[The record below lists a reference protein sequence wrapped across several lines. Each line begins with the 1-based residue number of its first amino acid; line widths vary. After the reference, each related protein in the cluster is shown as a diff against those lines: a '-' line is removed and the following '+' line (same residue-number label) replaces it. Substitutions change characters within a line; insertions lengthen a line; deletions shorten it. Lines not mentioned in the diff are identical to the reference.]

1 MEVAEVMTR
10 DVVSVQPET
19 ALADAANLMLARHIS
34 GLPVVDAQGA
44 VVGML
49 TEGDVLFRS
58 ELDTQGKPMGWLA
71 AFINPTKAA
80 TEFVRAHGR
89 YVQEL
94 MTTNPICLAP
104 EDDLADAVTLM
115 HDKRIKRL
123 PVVSQNRLVGILS
136 RHDLLRALAARLSV
150 PPALEP
156 GETIESHIAHALQ
169 NEKWAQRLNV
179 QIAVK
184 GSAVT
189 LNGTVFSD
197 SDRQAVRVLAE
208 NTPGVTEVHD
218 ELIVIDPASGVP
230 YPLY

>member
-1 MEVAEVMTR
+1 MEVAELMTR

-19 ALADAANLMLARHIS
+19 TLADAANLMLTRHIS
-34 GLPVVDAQGA
+34 GLPVVDAQGG

-49 TEGDVLFRS
+49 TEGDLLFRS
-58 ELDTQGKPMGWLA
+58 ELDTQGKPVGWLA
-71 AFINPTKAA
+71 AFINPTKSA
-80 TEFVRAHGR
+80 TDFVRAHGR
-89 YVQEL
+89 YVREI
-94 MTTNPICLAP
+94 MATNPICLAP
-104 EDDLADAVTLM
+104 EDDLAEAAALM

-136 RHDLLRALAARLSV
+136 RHDLLRALAARLSA

-156 GETIESHIAHALQ
+156 GETIGSHIERVLQ
-169 NEKWAQRLNV
+169 TEKWARRLSV
-179 QIAVK
+179 QVTVK
-184 GSAVT
+184 GTVVT
-189 LNGTVFSD
+189 LNGTVFSE

-218 ELIVIDPASGVP
+218 ELLLVDPASGVP